1 MQFIPQEPTELA
13 LLLLADCHTMGNFQR
28 PSYEVVLYSIN
39 IKAATLASNHAKH
52 PKEEFTEVD
61 STSFA

>member
-1 MQFIPQEPTELA
+1 VQLIPIEPTDLA
-13 LLLLADCHTMGNFQR
+13 LLLLADCQTTGNFQH

-39 IKAATLASNHAKH
+39 TKVATLASDHAKH